1 MCRKDLSGKQ
11 LSMEKLRRTAFLF
24 AGMLLIVSACG
35 EQDPNAEDPNEG
47 TVQEYVPNEKEVAYE
62 EYISWVDNND
72 SLGVGNSLFYSKGD
86 DKFTEVEFTVNDK
99 QEMVKMVEYYT
110 QESQTIAKNIF
121 YLKDGRKFATKELFE
136 QYDNGNL
143 SFVERVSYYDEK
155 EKPIITKQRV
165 APFEQDLEFESF
177 TTAKKQDCSMARALS
192 ILNQEGEF
200 NTTFQGF
207 VKESGFIYLI
217 VGGVGDDAYTSSLI
231 VQYEDPTIK
240 KLMIDE
246 KEMIGTPLIVDFQV
260 VEDAGE
266 GFEYQILRSVA
277 FR

>member
-11 LSMEKLRRTAFLF
+11 LSMEKLRRMAFLF